1 MSETKNKVVKKQS
14 TAVGMVSKFESV
26 KSRGLEN
33 IRQEDKSMPTLKLLQ
48 NGSPEN
54 NKNDASYVKG
64 AQPGM
69 ILDPAGDTLYGGDEG
84 VKVVPWGFAIQYVE
98 WADRGT
104 GPKSP
109 IAFHAITSDILKQT
123 TRDGSFKDRLP
134 NGNYLEKTAY
144 HFVLLIAPSGLPK
157 PAVVT
162 FKSTNLKVSRK
173 WNNLMTDVQFKG
185 QDGYFTPPSFS
196 HYYKLKSAQQS
207 NDKGSWYNWGIER
220 IGPLVDGTD
229 DALFE
234 KALSLADSFDNKKMI
249 QSQIAAP
256 KESSDADSKT
266 PF

>member
-48 NGSPEN
+48 NGSPEI
-54 NKNDASYVKG
+54 NKNDGSYLKG
-64 AQPGM
+64 SQPGM
-69 ILDPAGDTLYGGDEG
+69 ILDPAGDTLYDGDEG
-84 VKVVPWGFAIQYVE
+84 VKVIPWGFAIQYVE

-109 IAFHAITSDILKQT
+109 IAFHAITSDVLKQT

-144 HFVLLIAPSGLPK
+144 HFVLLVSEGSAPK

-162 FKSTNLKVSRK
+162 FKSTNLKVSRR

-220 IGPLVDGTD
+220 LEPLVDGTD

-234 KALSLADSFDNKKMI
+234 KALSLADSFDNKMI
-249 QSQIAAP
+249 HSQIAAP
-256 KESSDADSKT
+256 KPEQTEEQRKS

>member
-26 KSRGLEN
+26 KSRGLKN

-54 NKNDASYVKG
+54 NKNDASHVKG

-69 ILDPAGDTLYGGDEG
+69 ILDPAGDTLYDGDEG
-84 VKVVPWGFAIQYVE
+84 VQVIPWGFAIQYVE

-144 HFVLLIAPSGLPK
+144 HFVLLVSEGSAPK

-162 FKSTNLKVSRK
+162 FKSTNLKVSRR

-220 IGPLVDGTD
+220 LEPLVDGTD

-234 KALSLADSFDNKKMI
+234 KALSLADSFDNKMI
-249 QSQIAAP
+249 HSQIAAP
-256 KESSDADSKT
+256 KPEQTEEQRKS

>member
-54 NKNDASYVKG
+54 NKNDASHVKG

-69 ILDPAGDTLYGGDEG
+69 ILDPAGDTLYEGDEG

-109 IAFHAITSDILKQT
+109 IAFHAITSDILQQT

-144 HFVLLIAPSGLPK
+144 HFVLLVSSGAPK

-162 FKSTNLKVSRK
+162 FKATNLKVSRK
-173 WNNLMTDVQFKG
+173 WGSLLTDVQVKG
-185 QDGYFTPPSFS
+185 QKGYFTPPAYS
-196 HYYKLKSAQQS
+196 HFYKLSSSQQS
-207 NDKGSWYNWGIER
+207 NDKGSWFSWAIER
-220 IGPLVDGTD
+220 LEMLNFDED
-229 DALFE
+229 RSLYE
-234 KALSLADSFDNKKMI
+234 KAKTLHQSFNSSMI
-249 QSQIAAP
+249 QPQIGAP
-256 KESSDADSKT
+256 KENGDASNKT

>member
-54 NKNDASYVKG
+54 NKNDASHVKG

-69 ILDPAGDTLYGGDEG
+69 ILDPAGDTLYEGDEG

-109 IAFHAITSDILKQT
+109 IAFHAITSDILQQT

-144 HFVLLIAPSGLPK
+144 HFVLLVSSGAPK

-162 FKSTNLKVSRK
+162 FKATNLKISRK
-173 WNNLMTDVQFKG
+173 WGSLLTDVQVKG
-185 QDGYFTPPSFS
+185 QKGYFTPPAYS
-196 HYYKLKSAQQS
+196 HFYKLSSSQQS
-207 NDKGSWYNWGIER
+207 NDKGSWFSWAIER
-220 IGPLVDGTD
+220 LEMLNFDED
-229 DALFE
+229 RSLYE
-234 KALSLADSFDNKKMI
+234 KAKTLHQSFNSSMI
-249 QSQIAAP
+249 QPQIGAP
-256 KESSDADSKT
+256 KENGDASNKT

>member
-1 MSETKNKVVKKQS
+1 MSETKNKVAKKQS
-14 TAVGMVSKFESV
+14 TAVGMISKFESV

-54 NKNDASYVKG
+54 NKNDASHVKG

-69 ILDPAGDTLYGGDEG
+69 ILDPAGDTLYDGDEG
-84 VKVVPWGFAIQYVE
+84 VQVIPWGFAIQYVE

-144 HFVLLIAPSGLPK
+144 HFVLLVSEGSAPK

-162 FKSTNLKVSRK
+162 FKSTNLKVSRR

-220 IGPLVDGTD
+220 LEPLVDGTD

-234 KALSLADSFDNKKMI
+234 KALSLADSFDNKMI
-249 QSQIAAP
+249 HSQIAAP
-256 KESSDADSKT
+256 KPEQTEEQRKS